1 MINNINENKILDN
14 ALKEIEKKFGKET
27 FNKIDNFNVETI
39 ESGSYVL
46 NSALGING
54 FPRGRII
61 EIYGNESSGKTTI
74 ALQAI
79 KACLNN
85 NGNVAYIDAENAL
98 DAKYIE
104 NIGIDPNKLLVANPE
119 YGEQAFSIVDALIKT
134 NMIDLIVVDSVAAL
148 TPKSEIEGDVND
160 QTMGSHARLMSKGLR
175 MIQSTIAKSKTS
187 VIFIN
192 QVREKV
198 GVLFGNN
205 EVTTGGRA
213 LKFFSSIRLEVK
225 RSELLK
231 NGTEIVGIKSKIIVT
246 KNKLA
251 PPFKTCFIDIF
262 FGKGFDSKKEI
273 IDFAIEYEI
282 IDKNGSWYFIDGK
295 KICQGKN
302 QLEAY
307 FDSNIEE
314 FENIKKRVLDKIEA
328 KKI

>member
-1 MINNINENKILDN
+1 MENINYEKYFDQ

-27 FNKIDNFNVETI
+27 FNKINNFNVEVFS
-39 ESGSYVL
+39 SGSLVL
-46 NSALGING
+46 DKTSGING

-74 ALQAI
+74 ALQAV
-79 KACLNN
+79 KSCLDN

-98 DAKYIE
+98 DANYIQQL
-104 NIGIDPNKLLVANPE
+104 GIDPSKLLVANPE
-119 YGEQAFSIVDALIKT
+119 YGEQAFSIIDALIKT

-148 TPKSEIEGDVND
+148 VPKSELQGDVSD
-160 QTMGSHARLMSKGLR
+160 QMMGGHARLMSKGLR

-198 GVLFGNN
+198 GIMFGNN
-205 EVTTGGRA
+205 EITTGGKA
-213 LKFFSSIRLEVK
+213 LKFFSSLRLEVK

-231 NGTEIVGIKSKIIVT
+231 SGNEIVGIKSKITFT

-251 PPFKTCFIDIF
+251 PPFKSCFVDIY
-262 FGKGFDSKKEI
+262 FGRGFDFKKEI

-282 IDKNGSWYFIDGK
+282 ITKNGTWYSYKDE
-295 KICQGKN
+295 KIGQGKN
-302 QLEAY
+302 QLESY
-307 FDSNIEE
+307 LLNHNEIFEEIKNKVIE
-314 FENIKKRVLDKIEA
+314 KIS
-328 KKI
+328 